1 MEEEIDELLNTTSL
15 TDIILKYDNLEQK
28 IINLEKKIMNIINI
42 DTKQLNKQNDKNI
55 LKLKILLDKSSDSK
69 IKESSIE
76 ELIKLHDDISKLC
89 LHNYA
94 I

>member
-1 MEEEIDELLNTTSL
+1 MEEEIDDLLNTTSL
-15 TDIILKYDNLEQK
+15 TDIILKYDKLEQK
-28 IINLEKKIMNIINI
+28 IINLEKKIMNIVNI
-42 DTKQLNKQNDKNI
+42 DTTQINKQNDKSI
-55 LKLKILLDKSSDSK
+55 SKLRILLDKTSDSE

-76 ELIKLHDDISKLC
+76 ELIKLYDDISKLC